1 MQIQVVDK
9 NDTLIGTKERDEI
22 DYSSDIYRV
31 SALWLTNPSGQ
42 ALIAKR
48 AVTKKNSPGK
58 WGPAV
63 AGTLESD
70 ETYETNI
77 YKEAQEEIGLKGV
90 PFKEIK
96 KVAILE
102 PGNPRH
108 YFCQWYEATVDMPI
122 EAFTRQVS
130 EVDELA
136 WIDVEKLKEEVSQIP
151 EKYLPSMK
159 QVIEDL
165 GL

>member
-1 MQIQVVDK
+1 MQIQIVDK
-9 NDTLIGTKERDEI
+9 NDTVIGTKERDEI

-31 SALWLTNPSGQ
+31 SALWLTNSNGQ

-48 AVTKKNSPGK
+48 AMAKKNSPGK

-63 AGTLESD
+63 AGTLETD

-77 YKEAQEEIGLKGV
+77 YKEAQEEIGLSGV

-96 KVAILE
+96 KVAIME

-136 WIDVEKLKEEVSQIP
+136 WIDTEVLKNEVRNSP
-151 EKYLPSMK
+151 EKYVPTMK